1 MILDDPIA
9 RGQADPDKVLRK
21 SDRYDED
28 TSVGPNQGKKT
39 KRSRTKE
46 SEPSKKSSTSKE
58 SSKGTHFYELL
69 KGTCTSSIE
78 LEYNLE
84 ECFRALTDKL
94 DWNNPKGDRCP
105 FDLTKPLPLK
115 GRPGRLTVAAKY
127 FYINDQEFL
136 KSSDLEKRYTMS
148 ITKIKATQ
156 YEIVGIKDMNL
167 TLLSTTKIGY
177 NKDAEKGIKHWGDKG
192 PDRTGDQTRTGPG
205 RPDHSDYVPGKRFG
219 PFWSSVRFGLGQSIL
234 VLGPCSPL
242 DRNSTNSPSTKYTY
256 TQKDISRSFYKSV
269 VPIVKVKK
277 CYGYASLGKRSW

>member
-1 MILDDPIA
+1 MVSATKDPLTFDELMSTPIDFSKYA
-9 RGQADPDKVLRK
+9 MNQLKIDNLTQAHL
-21 SDRYDED
+21 
-28 TSVGPNQGKKT
+28 VGPV
-39 KRSRTKE
+39 
-46 SEPSKKSSTSKE
+46 
-58 SSKGTHFYELL
+58 YELL
-69 KGTCTSSIE
+69 KGTCTSNIE
-78 LEYNLE
+78 LEYNME
-84 ECFRALTDKL
+84 ECFKALTDKL
-94 DWNNPKGDRCP
+94 DWNNPEGDRCP

-115 GRPGRLTVAAKY
+115 GRPGRLTVAVEY
-127 FYINDQEFL
+127 FFNNDLEFL
-136 KSSDLEKRYTMS
+136 KSTDPEKRDY
-148 ITKIKATQ
+148 
-156 YEIVGIKDMNL
+156 G
-167 TLLSTTKIGY
+167 
-177 NKDAEKGIKHWGDKG
+177 EKPVAPVQSYKKTWRLCLVG